1 MPPPDRPTPTP
12 VNPIQKAN
20 AVPATPDNPRDRAG
34 LKHELRTVV
43 RHVIGYAELLLD
55 SNELTPVQQE
65 DISRIDQSARA
76 LESMLEGFFVELPQ
90 RGSNDVYPLLHDLR
104 TPVNHIIGY
113 TEMVLEDL
121 AESGTQSKVIPDL
134 QKIIENVKR
143 WLVLVERYTGAPELP
158 SRSPDPLD
166 DLPSPDKIN
175 TPGWILS
182 DLEGFRV
189 KKDQTGHILVVDD
202 DPQNRDILNRR
213 LRQQGHLVDCLES
226 GEAALEWITHYSPD
240 LVLLDMLMPGLTG
253 REVLAAMKQIGNVS
267 DIPIIV
273 ISALDD
279 QAEIARCI
287 ELGAEDYLSTPFNP
301 AVLKARI
308 STCLEKRRLRQMEI
322 SHLARLE
329 EEKLKSERLLLNIL
343 PEPVAD
349 RLKAGENIIA
359 DYFSEVTVIFADLVN
374 FTELTSEKEPEQ
386 IVGMLNQI
394 FSRLDLIAQKH
405 GLEKIKT
412 IGDAY
417 MAVGGL
423 PTERQDH
430 AEAVARFALDLSA
443 EISRF
448 DSTFGHPLA
457 VRVGIDTGPVIAGI
471 IGRNK
476 FIYDLWGDT
485 VNIASRMES
494 SGVPGEIQVS
504 ESTWRKLKDNFQLRE
519 RGRIDIKG
527 KGPMN
532 TWILEA

>member
-1 MPPPDRPTPTP
+1 MTENLT
-12 VNPIQKAN
+12 NF
-20 AVPATPDNPRDRAG
+20 RDRAG

-43 RHVIGYAELLLD
+43 RHVIGYAELMLD
-55 SNELTPVQQE
+55 SKDLLPANKEDLTK
-65 DISRIDQSARA
+65 IDHSARN
-76 LESMLEGFFVELPQ
+76 LESMLESFFVELPQ
-90 RGSNDVYPLLHDLR
+90 RGNNDVYPLLHDLR

-113 TEMVLEDL
+113 TEIILEDL
-121 AESGTQSKVIPDL
+121 NDSNPESKLIPDL
-134 QKIIENVKR
+134 QKITENVKR

-158 SRSPDPLD
+158 SPSPDPMTE
-166 DLPSPDKIN
+166 LPGNAKSGS
-175 TPGWILS
+175 PGWFLA
-182 DLEGFRV
+182 DLEGASV
-189 KKDQTGHILVVDD
+189 KTEHTGHILVVDD
-202 DPQNRDILNRR
+202 DPQNRDILYRR

-226 GEAALEWITHYSPD
+226 GEAALEWITKYTPD

-253 REVLAAMKQIGNVS
+253 REVLAAMKQISNVAE
-267 DIPIIV
+267 IPIIV

-287 ELGAEDYLSTPFNP
+287 GLGAEDYLSTPFNP

-308 STCLEKRRLRQMEI
+308 STCLEKRRLRQVEI
-322 SHLARLE
+322 NHLARLE

-343 PEPVAD
+343 PEPVAN
-349 RLKAGENIIA
+349 RLKAGESIIA
-359 DYFSEVTVIFADLVN
+359 DYFPEVTVIFADLVN
-374 FTELTSEKEPEQ
+374 FTELTSQREPEM

-417 MAVGGL
+417 MAVCGL
-423 PTERQDH
+423 PTTREDH
-430 AEAVARFALDLSA
+430 AEAVARFALDLTA

-448 DSTFGHPLA
+448 NDSFGNPLA

-494 SGVPGEIQVS
+494 HGLPNEIQVS
-504 ESTWRKLKDNFQLRE
+504 EHTWEKLKGKFQLRE
-519 RGRIDIKG
+519 RGEIDIKG
-527 KGPMN
+527 KGLMKA
-532 TWILEA
+532 WILEA